1 MPCSASHFFFFFSSE
16 NRKGIQTP
24 EAKFQEVKEEGES
37 SENTKDNRT
46 AGRKKITVLYSV

>member
-1 MPCSASHFFFFFSSE
+1 MPCSASHFFFFSSE